1 MIYFVDASALVKLYH
16 EEVGTEVMQ
25 ELLDDPDRIA
35 RFYISDHVG
44 LEVVV
49 RLNRVKRS
57 LPRSERRRLRSAIAS
72 CDEDRARSLNVLPA
86 EPNLVRS
93 AESLASSFA
102 DSGAGTLDMIH
113 LASAL
118 QVQQNVPGEQLVFV
132 VSDRKL
138 KYVATRAGFPTFD
151 PERERAEQLGQ

>member
-1 MIYFVDASALVKLYH
+1 VIYFVDASALVKLYH
-16 EEVGTEVMQ
+16 EEIGTAVMQ

-49 RLNRVKRS
+49 RLNKVRRS
-57 LPRSERRRLRSAIAS
+57 LPRSERRRMRSAIAS
-72 CDEDRARSLNVLPA
+72 FDERSRAPSERPPRGARPGSFHGIAGQQLCRFRRRNAGHDPS
-86 EPNLVRS
+86 RFR
-93 AESLASSFA
+93 LAGAA
-102 DSGAGTLDMIH
+102 D
-113 LASAL
+113 
-118 QVQQNVPGEQLVFV
+118 GEQLVFV

-151 PERERAEQLGQ
+151 PEREQAEHLGH